1 MNYLA
6 MRVDR
11 VTCPDANGQH
21 TIVYSDW
28 GNHDASSTV
37 LCLHGLT
44 RNRHDFD
51 LLARYLMTDY
61 RVICVDVV
69 GRGDSDYLTDS
80 KLYHYNTYVK
90 DVLFLLQQLEINKVD
105 LIGTSMG
112 GLIGLHLAAL
122 ANSPIKRLILNDIG
136 PIVPQE
142 ALARIAGYIGQHRFP
157 DLASI
162 SAHLR
167 QRYASFGPLTE
178 SQWQHVIEHSIRHL
192 PTGEYVLAYDP
203 EIAQTFHSDKTANLW
218 ATWLAVKQPI
228 LLLHGAQSDVLP
240 FPVVEQMQASRP
252 DLSVVHIPNI
262 GHSPMLMSS
271 DQMEI
276 VAHWLG

>member
-1 MNYLA
+1 
-6 MRVDR
+6 MRIDR
-11 VTCPDANGQH
+11 VTCPDNNGQH
-21 TIVYSDW
+21 HIVYSDW
-28 GNHDASSTV
+28 GNHDANSTV

-69 GRGDSDYLTDS
+69 GRGDSDYLTDP
-80 KLYHYNTYVK
+80 KQYHYSTYVK
-90 DVLFLLQQLEINKVD
+90 DIFSLLQQLGLDKID

-142 ALARIAGYIGQHRFP
+142 ALARIARYIRQHTFP

-178 SQWQHVIEHSIRHL
+178 SQWQHVIEHSIQHL
-192 PTGEYVLAYDP
+192 PTGEYCLAYDP
-203 EIAQTFHSDKTANLW
+203 EIAQTFHSDKVANLW
-218 ATWLAVKQPI
+218 TTWLAVKQPI
-228 LLLHGAQSDVLP
+228 LLLHGEQSDVLP

-252 DLSVVHIPNI
+252 DLCVVHIPNT

-276 VAHWLG
+276 VGNWLG